1 MMRVCDYIPR
11 YMLSLGV
18 DHVFLVTGGGAMFLN
33 DGIASTPRMHA
44 VCSHHEQASAMGAI
58 SWAKYAEKPGFA
70 MLTTGCGGTNGIT
83 GLLNGWQDNVACLF
97 VSGQTKRKETIQTA
111 VWRSGSSVSRKPISS
126 LL

>member
-1 MMRVCDYIPR
+1 
-11 YMLSLGV
+11 MLSLGV